1 MCGLKHLLSW
11 HYITASRQIIT
22 QARKH
27 LMSDIIKVH
36 MLVVVAAAS
45 EICLAS
51 VSALELGF
59 FTVS

>member
-11 HYITASRQIIT
+11 HYITASRQILT

-45 EICLAS
+45 ENLSGVCQR
-51 VSALELGF
+51 VRLGVF
-59 FTVS
+59 YWC